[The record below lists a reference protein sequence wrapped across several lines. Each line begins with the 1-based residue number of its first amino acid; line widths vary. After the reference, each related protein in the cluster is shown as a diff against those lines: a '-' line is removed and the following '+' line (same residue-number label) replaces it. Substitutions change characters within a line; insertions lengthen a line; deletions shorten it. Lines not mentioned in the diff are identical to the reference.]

1 MKNYSAKRSSKAA
14 AKESSVFKR
23 ESFVEGGFFTPPTY
37 QPFFAPH
44 PSVQRK
50 CEACEKEE
58 KKLQKKEGATATQA
72 VPKAV
77 VLPSGGGSPLPVKTV
92 RFFSARMGY
101 DFSGVEVYTGHEAA
115 ASAKQLHAQAY
126 TIGNRIVFNEGRY
139 DTQTESGKKLL
150 VHELGHVM
158 QQDGERL
165 SKKEEEQECNE
176 KLDLEGYTDAV
187 YNKGAGTAIGE
198 KKKPAKGCDDCDDSC
213 IQATGFVKVPYKV
226 ATTVSLPTVPD
237 DLRPCQQQRVASAIK
252 NKLAPHEQNH
262 VTAFKTFDGSPLL
275 PINYK
280 GCESGYDS
288 YLEGLAETEF
298 ERRKGIADARSAKL
312 DPYVVDVDLCCKDA
326 APKK

>member
-1 MKNYSAKRSSKAA
+1 MKNYSAKRFNRAS
-14 AKESSVFKR
+14 AKETSVFKR
-23 ESFVEGGFFTPPTY
+23 ESSVEGGFFTPPIH
-37 QPFFAPH
+37 QPFFVPQ
-44 PSVQRK
+44 PTIQRK

-58 KKLQKKEGATATQA
+58 KKLQKKESTTATQA
-72 VPKAV
+72 VPNAV
-77 VLPSGGGSPLPVKTV
+77 VLPSGGGSPLPAKTA

-126 TIGNRIVFNEGRY
+126 TIGNRIIFNEGRF

-150 VHELGHVM
+150 AHELAHVR
-158 QQDGERL
+158 QQDSQRL
-165 SKKEEEQECNE
+165 FKKEEEQDCNE
-176 KLDLEGYTDAV
+176 TLDLEGYTDAV

-237 DLRPCQQQRVASAIK
+237 DLRPCQQQRVSGALK
-252 NKLAPHEQNH
+252 NKLAPHEQKH
-262 VTAFKTFDGSPLL
+262 VAAFKTFEGSPLL
-275 PINYK
+275 PIKYK

-298 ERRKGIADARSAKL
+298 ERRKS
-312 DPYVVDVDLCCKDA
+312 
-326 APKK
+326 